1 MGIARF
7 QVAKSG
13 NFRADAESE
22 RKAFQVTFGRTQTR
36 KGKHFRR
43 LSGGRPM
50 KDENGDMAPDEDRGA
65 VENREAAGIARFQVE

>member
-22 RKAFQVTFGRTQTR
+22 RKAFQVTFGRTQTQR
-36 KGKHFRR
+36 GKTFGI
-43 LSGGRPM
+43 LS
-50 KDENGDMAPDEDRGA
+50 RGY
-65 VENREAAGIARFQVE
+65 